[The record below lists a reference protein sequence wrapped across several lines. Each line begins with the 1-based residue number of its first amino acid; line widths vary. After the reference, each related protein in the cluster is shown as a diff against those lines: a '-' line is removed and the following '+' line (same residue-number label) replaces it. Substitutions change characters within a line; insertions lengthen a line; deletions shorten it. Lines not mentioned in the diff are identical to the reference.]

1 MSKQNLDYYMTLD
14 YPVEFF
20 KIPEAYGGGYSAY
33 IRQLGR
39 YAFRGDGETIAE
51 AIADLEEVKEILFED
66 YLEKGI
72 PIPEPVSE
80 EEKSY
85 SGRFVLRLPVS
96 LHRELA
102 EKAEENDT
110 TLNQYCIHLLSQQA
124 AVSGIQDKLEQL
136 CQNVSSLVW
145 SVQELQY
152 SYERAPAWERAL
164 TGEKRYEVQVA

>member
-1 MSKQNLDYYMTLD
+1 MKPASLQYYLSLD
-14 YPVEFF
+14 YPVEIRR
-20 KIPEAYGGGYSAY
+20 IPDDLGGGYNAC
-33 IRQLGR
+33 IRELGK
-39 YAFRGDGETIAE
+39 YAFSGDGETIAE
-51 AIADLEEVKEILFED
+51 AIADLEEVKEILFEE

-72 PIPEPVSE
+72 LIPEPVSE

-102 EKAEENDT
+102 EKAEQNDT

-152 SYERAPAWERAL
+152 SYERTPAWERAL